1 LTSLAQEK
9 QRKTLARFPDFPY
22 LCTVNAENHEEKMK
36 KELGKWFMDVAKY
49 MVTALLLTT
58 VFSDM
63 NEPIIFFV
71 AFIMSIVVLAI
82 GLSLVTEKQKKKGNR
97 K

>member
-1 LTSLAQEK
+1 
-9 QRKTLARFPDFPY
+9 
-22 LCTVNAENHEEKMK
+22 MK

-71 AFIMSIVVLAI
+71 AFLMLIIVLGI
-82 GLSLVTEKQKKKGNR
+82 GLGLVTEKQITKGNR

>member
-1 LTSLAQEK
+1 
-9 QRKTLARFPDFPY
+9 
-22 LCTVNAENHEEKMK
+22 MK

-71 AFIMSIVVLAI
+71 AFLMSIIVLGI
-82 GLSLVTEKQKKKGNR
+82 GLSLVTEKQITKGNR

>member
-1 LTSLAQEK
+1 
-9 QRKTLARFPDFPY
+9 
-22 LCTVNAENHEEKMK
+22 MK

-82 GLSLVTEKQKKKGNR
+82 GLNLVTDKQKKKGNR

>member
-1 LTSLAQEK
+1 
-9 QRKTLARFPDFPY
+9 
-22 LCTVNAENHEEKMK
+22 
-36 KELGKWFMDVAKY
+36 MDVAKY

-71 AFIMSIVVLAI
+71 AFLMSIIVLGI
-82 GLSLVTEKQKKKGNR
+82 GLSLVTEKQITKGNR